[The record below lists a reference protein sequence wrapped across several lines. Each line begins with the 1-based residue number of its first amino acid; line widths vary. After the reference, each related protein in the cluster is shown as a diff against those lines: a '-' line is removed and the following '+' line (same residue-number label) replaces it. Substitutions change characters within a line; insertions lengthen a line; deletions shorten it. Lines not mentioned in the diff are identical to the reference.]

1 MLSRES
7 FVVAFNA
14 LASDTELLKQ
24 TVLNFDDDR
33 KIQIIS
39 ELISKD
45 PSFIDRL
52 TINEPKIANDNN
64 QMHVETFDDEE
75 DEDYYDQESTG
86 EEGLDE
92 EGPWSWED
100 NEMEEKI
107 QKNRVMK
114 DFTRDQIEYINQMD
128 KKERILFIKSLDI
141 SDRVRNNLRQRLNYR
156 RNPDK
161 YRGYVKKCQEKKK
174 ALKETTIATIEQL
187 LTNL

>member
-14 LASDTELLKQ
+14 LAYDPELLKH
-24 TVLNFDDDR
+24 TALSFNDDR

-64 QMHVETFDDEE
+64 QMLAETFDEE
-75 DEDYYDQESTG
+75 EEECIEEECNDQE
-86 EEGLDE
+86 GLYE
-92 EGPWSWED
+92 EGPWSWEEI
-100 NEMEEKI
+100 EMEERI
-107 QKNRVMK
+107 QKNRLMK
-114 DFTRDQIEYINQMD
+114 DFTKDQLDHINNMD
-128 KKERILFIKSLDI
+128 KKERILFVNSLDI
-141 SDRVRNNLRQRLNYR
+141 SDRVRNNLKQRLNYR
-156 RNPDK
+156 RNPEK

-174 ALKETTIATIEQL
+174 ARKENAIATIQQQ

>member
-7 FVVAFNA
+7 FIAAFNA
-14 LASDTELLKQ
+14 FAYDPELLKE
-24 TVLNFDDDR
+24 TSLNFNDDR

-52 TINEPKIANDNN
+52 SINEPEIDTN
-64 QMHVETFDDEE
+64 QMQVETFDDEE

-86 EEGLDE
+86 EQGLDE

-100 NEMEEKI
+100 NEMEENI
-107 QKNRVMK
+107 QLNRVMT
-114 DFTRDQIEYINQMD
+114 DFTLAQIEYINNMD
-128 KKERILFIKSLDI
+128 KKERILFVKSLDI
-141 SDRVRNNLRQRLNYR
+141 SDRVRNNLKQRLNYR
-156 RNPDK
+156 RNPEK
-161 YRGYVKKCQEKKK
+161 YRGYVKKCLKKKK
-174 ALKETTIATIEQL
+174 ARKENAIATIQQQ